1 MLFLHLFT
9 SSAGLGILTYHTH
22 THTGVHRRRPL
33 FEPSLD
39 GVCVCVNGCFP
50 GPIQKVSIAA
60 EGNLRGPNTYW
71 RKLVE
76 RKG

>member
-1 MLFLHLFT
+1 MLFFAFVHLFCRT
-9 SSAGLGILTYHTH
+9 RDSDLSHSLEFTAE
-22 THTGVHRRRPL
+22 RPL

-39 GVCVCVNGCFP
+39 GVCVNGCFP